1 MGHCEPRLCILAFV
15 LPYII
20 SKAYAGLNAG
30 KMVTKLRPSL
40 SEETMDFMESK
51 WQSEFNIL

>member
-1 MGHCEPRLCILAFV
+1 MGHCEPRYFGIV

-30 KMVTKLRPSL
+30 KIVTELRPSL
-40 SEETMDFMESK
+40 SKETMDFIESK